1 VLLQILWALE
11 RLAAEVTLV
20 WLQWDVYA
28 DVRSN
33 VITLDSGRT
42 AGVPSTGQVQVVG
55 ALSSHVLLTDV
66 VLDES

>member
-1 VLLQILWALE
+1 VLLQILWTLE

-42 AGVPSTGQVQVVG
+42 AGVPSTSQIQVVC